1 MVGTHEAL
9 DAEAFCLRPRT
20 IGRIMTVHHP
30 QEPQS
35 QGGITPPAATT
46 GTGTPGTPGA
56 GQRSAAPQEHLIT
69 PATVPVGEQSSTGST
84 QGTKQ
89 AAKDEASNVAG
100 TAKEQASNVAGTA
113 KDAGRHVADTA
124 KDEVRQVAGEA
135 KHQARKLLDETMHEV
150 RGQAKQQQGRA
161 AEGIRTFSDELR
173 GMADGTSDGTQSG
186 MASQLVNEVAQR
198 ASTAAQWL
206 ENREPADLLDEVK
219 SFARRRPGTFI
230 AIAGVAGLLVGRLAR
245 GIVGDAQDERDRE
258 ARRSS
263 ATGYT
268 GGYDTPTGYG
278 TTTGYGTASTGA
290 TGYGATGTTGASDTV
305 WTSPGTAAGSSAA
318 ATPVDNEP
326 WLGERPAADVP
337 GVDPDLPLTDRP
349 GYPTTRGET
358 GL

>member
-1 MVGTHEAL
+1 
-9 DAEAFCLRPRT
+9 
-20 IGRIMTVHHP
+20 MTVHHP

-35 QGGITPPAATT
+35 QGGVTPPATT
-46 GTGTPGTPGA
+46 GTGTPGTPGT

-69 PATVPVGEQSSTGST
+69 PTTPPIGDQSSQGSS

-100 TAKEQASNVAGTA
+100 SAKEQAANVAGTA

-124 KDEVRQVAGEA
+124 KDEARQVAGEA

-150 RGQAKQQQGRA
+150 RGQAKNQQGRA

-230 AIAGVAGLLVGRLAR
+230 AIAGVAGLVVGRLVS
-245 GIVGDAQDERDRE
+245 GVVGEAKDERDRE
-258 ARRSS
+258 SNQYRS
-263 ATGYT
+263 T
-268 GGYDTPTGYG
+268 GYDT
-278 TTTGYGTASTGA
+278 
-290 TGYGATGTTGASDTV
+290 TGYGATGGYDTTGTYGTGTTNTAGAYGATDTAWTAS
-305 WTSPGTAAGSSAA
+305 GTAAGTNPQAI
-318 ATPVDNEP
+318 PVDNEP
-326 WLGERPAADVP
+326 WLGERPVSDVP

-349 GYPTTRGET
+349 GSGYPNTRGET